1 MILSKC
7 SMCRKMQFDS
17 LSSLPHA
24 QSPHTSCLL
33 ANGLSASA
41 EQRNKFFSAH
51 SRLGLSWV
59 CLLGVLSKQ
68 QAFPSC
74 RIPLVFAG
82 LQLPCQSLKQMEEW
96 IGFCRDGAVQH
107 HLLTDTHMPP
117 AVMLRARNSI
127 RVCHRAPTLCLQGQ
141 LSRWLVKQRNP
152 QAQNPA
158 LGIGINVKYSPKAH
172 KKVRQVTLPC
182 IISPLHSHI
191 PMLSQ
196 DLGRSVQVSMN
207 RFVQSPKRKLKPV
220 SAPESPCKPSFLFM
234 FCKEET

>member
-1 MILSKC
+1 MLSSAWQHCSTCRDATPLSARAHAAKRFLTFAAKTLAAWSFQWCHPSLILSKC

-96 IGFCRDGAVQH
+96 IG
-107 HLLTDTHMPP
+107 L
-117 AVMLRARNSI
+117 
-127 RVCHRAPTLCLQGQ
+127 
-141 LSRWLVKQRNP
+141 
-152 QAQNPA
+152 
-158 LGIGINVKYSPKAH
+158 
-172 KKVRQVTLPC
+172 
-182 IISPLHSHI
+182 
-191 PMLSQ
+191 
-196 DLGRSVQVSMN
+196 
-207 RFVQSPKRKLKPV
+207 
-220 SAPESPCKPSFLFM
+220 
-234 FCKEET
+234 